1 MGWIAVIVR
10 SLEAFKQTLTDYV
23 GGEAAL
29 QALQRQGTAACLQ
42 MQPKKKAKKKGS
54 KDAAASAD
62 TPPPKPPP
70 KPRKCSNCGVLLK
83 GHACPHK
90 QPRKKARQQAE

>member
-62 TPPPKPPP
+62 TPPPQAPP
-70 KPRKCSNCGVLLK
+70 K
-83 GHACPHK
+83 A
-90 QPRKKARQQAE
+90 KKVQQLWGAAEGARLSTQAAT